1 MTTGNGA
8 DKASLDYSL
17 RYNVAMDH
25 AVAER
30 ILNETRRILNELQI
44 TFFLFSGSC
53 LGAVRDQGF
62 IPWDDDI
69 DILSIVWEQG
79 VNQELIDK
87 AIQGFEENGFH
98 VGRMTGKYSTSFS
111 MIKDHIR
118 VGWDCAI
125 PSDNNLHIFPG
136 VVIPVKL
143 FESPREILFF
153 GESFLVPNP
162 PEDYLRL
169 KYGEE
174 WMVPK
179 QSGSYEADVVKKIP
193 GGTLTGDSVWVRV
206 IDKEGNPL
214 TAGSVTLVGGQQS
227 PLSSAGLAELNIPQS
242 DWYSLII
249 SYQNHE
255 DVLYMEQLSPGHT
268 YVYATNAMDK
278 AAAEIQETVGTLGN
292 LLYEE

>member
-1 MTTGNGA
+1 MPKGSGA

-30 ILNETRRILNELQI
+30 ILKETRQILNELQI

-53 LGAVRDQGF
+53 LGAVRDQAF

-79 VNQELIDK
+79 INQDLIDE
-87 AIQGFEENGFH
+87 AIQTFEENGFH
-98 VGRMTGKYSTSFS
+98 VGRMEGKYSTSFS

-118 VGWDCAI
+118 VGWDCAV
-125 PSDNNLHIFPG
+125 PSKGNLHIFPG
-136 VVIPVKL
+136 VVVPVKL
-143 FESPREILFF
+143 FESPREILFL

-162 PEDYLRL
+162 AEDYLRL

-193 GGTLTGDSVWVRV
+193 GGALEGDSVWVRV

-214 TAGSVTLVGGQQS
+214 TAGTVTLVGGQRS
-227 PLSSAGLAELNIPQS
+227 PISNEGLAELNIPQP

-249 SYQNHE
+249 GYQDHE

-268 YVYATNAMDK
+268 YIYATNAMEK
-278 AAAEIQETVGTLGN
+278 AAAEILETVGTLGN